1 MGFWRFFW
9 ACVQAAEEKTA
20 GYFGWDLKT
29 MLTALALAVIGYI
42 LYLRVHGRHKT
53 KERLGEDLLLTVVPL
68 CGFVVILFVYF
79 FLRAPNSLYNQAQAR
94 EKQAQQ
100 QSEQLRAELEP
111 QRSPKSGHVR
121 SPENRP

>member
-68 CGFVVILFVYF
+68 YV
-79 FLRAPNSLYNQAQAR
+79 
-94 EKQAQQ
+94 
-100 QSEQLRAELEP
+100 P